1 MDVNLFLSQLF
12 NGVALGLLYVLVAS
26 GLTLIFGVTGILNF
40 AHGALFMLG
49 AFFAVSVVNVTGS
62 FWVGLLVAPLL
73 VGFVGLALERTTI
86 QPLYQK
92 DIAYSILLTFG
103 LALIITDGVEL
114 LWGSQRSMDTPGLLA
129 GAVQLGPLSVPRYQ
143 IFVMCIAAT
152 VAIGL
157 WAFFERTDLGL
168 VMRAG
173 SQRKET
179 VRLLG
184 IDISRSFT
192 LVFGIGSGLAGLAGV
207 LMGPMRGVNSG
218 MGDQILFVAFIVVI
232 LGGLG
237 SFKGAA
243 VAGLVIGILEALG
256 QAYVPQLTGY
266 YIYIILIATLLVRP
280 QGLYGYYGEKDIM
293 KRLPKVALDR
303 HIKPLP
309 LSDSKLLSVVA
320 LLALFPVV
328 TLLGIS
334 DYYLGILTLMLVMA
348 LLALSLDLVLG
359 YLGLLSLGH
368 AAFFGIGAY
377 GASLTAI
384 HLTNSLFVALV
395 VATVCSMIFAWF
407 FGLLAIRFSG
417 IFFAIIT
424 LAIAQVVYLV
434 AGDWEGVTGGEIG
447 MGVPTFEVLGYP
459 LESATE
465 FYYAA
470 LALTIVLYAFA
481 VHILDTPFGR
491 GMVAIREGER
501 RATFLGYD
509 TALFKRRAL
518 VVSAPIAAVGGVL
531 FAGSQSYVTPT
542 VSHWLLSAEAALIVI
557 LGGMGTL
564 FGPMAGAAVFVGM
577 EQLVSTYVDQWR
589 LLIGLL
595 IVLVVLFAPR
605 GFISIYDALRPVL
618 TRIGIGSN
626 SDNRATDVTASK
638 EGEQ

>member
-49 AFFAVSVVNVTGS
+49 AFLAVSVVNVTGS
-62 FWVGLLVAPLL
+62 FWIGLLVAPVI
-73 VGFVGLALERTTI
+73 VGLVGLALERTTI
-86 QPLYQK
+86 QPLYEK

-103 LALIITDGVEL
+103 LALILTDGVEL
-114 LWGSQRSMDTPGLLA
+114 LWGSQRSMDTPALLA
-129 GAVQLGPLSVPRYQ
+129 GAIQLGPLSVPRYQ
-143 IFVMCIAAT
+143 IFVMVISAT
-152 VAIGL
+152 VAVGL
-157 WAFFERTDLGL
+157 WAFFERTNLGL

-192 LVFGIGSGLAGLAGV
+192 LVFGIGSGLAALAGV

-243 VAGLVIGILEALG
+243 VAGLLIGVLEALG

-293 KRLPKVALDR
+293 KRLPKVTLDR
-303 HIKPLP
+303 HIKPIP
-309 LSDSKLLSVVA
+309 LSDTKLLSVVGV
-320 LLALFPVV
+320 LALVPVV

-334 DYYLGILTLMLVMA
+334 DYYIGILSLMLIMA

-359 YLGLLSLGH
+359 YVGLLSLGH

-377 GASLTAI
+377 SASLIAI
-384 HLTNSLFVALV
+384 HVTNSLLLALV
-395 VATVCSMIFAWF
+395 VAIVCSMIFAWF

-424 LAIAQVVYLV
+424 LAIAQLVYLV
-434 AGDWEGVTGGEIG
+434 AGNWEAVTGGEIG
-447 MGVPTFEVLGYP
+447 MGVPTFQVIGYP

-465 FYYAA
+465 FYYVT
-470 LALTIVLYAFA
+470 LALTVVSYAFA

-509 TALFKRRAL
+509 TSLFKRRAL

-564 FGPMAGAAVFVGM
+564 FGPMVGAAVFVGM

-589 LLIGLL
+589 LLVGLL

-605 GFISIYDALRPVL
+605 GFISVYDGLQPVL

-626 SDNRATDVTASK
+626 SDNRTTDVTASK

>member
-1 MDVNLFLSQLF
+1 MDINLFLSQLF

-49 AFFAVSVVNVTGS
+49 AFLAVSVVGVTGS
-62 FWVGLLVAPLL
+62 FWIALVLAPVLVGL
-73 VGFVGLALERTTI
+73 VGLALERTTI
-86 QPLYQK
+86 QPLYEK

-103 LALIITDGVEL
+103 LALIITDAVEL
-114 LWGSQRSMDTPGLLA
+114 LWGSQRSMDTPALLA
-129 GAVQLGPLSVPRYQ
+129 GAAQVGPLSVPRYQ
-143 IFVMCIAAT
+143 LFVMGVGAL
-152 VAIGL
+152 VAVGL

-173 SQRKET
+173 SQRTET

-192 LVFGIGSGLAGLAGV
+192 TVFGIGAGLAAFAGV

-243 VAGLVIGILEALG
+243 VAGLLIGILEALG

-266 YIYIILIATLLVRP
+266 YIYIILIGTLLVRP

-293 KRLPKVALDR
+293 KRLPKVTLDR

-309 LSDSKLLSVVA
+309 LADPKLLVVVA
-320 LLALFPVV
+320 ALAVLPAI
-328 TLLGIS
+328 TLAGVSSYYVGIV
-334 DYYLGILTLMLVMA
+334 TLMLIIA

-359 YLGLLSLGH
+359 YVGLLSLGH

-377 GASLTAI
+377 SASLVVI
-384 HLTNSLFVALV
+384 HVTNSLLLALLVAIL
-395 VATVCSMIFAWF
+395 CSVIFAWL

-424 LAIAQVVYLV
+424 LAIAQLVYLV
-434 AGDWEGVTGGEIG
+434 AGDWEAVTGGEIG
-447 MGVPTFEVLGYP
+447 MGVPAMQVVGHP
-459 LESATE
+459 LESTVE
-465 FYYAA
+465 FYYVA
-470 LALTIVLYAFA
+470 LALTIALYAFA
-481 VHILDTPFGR
+481 VHVLDTPFGR

-501 RATFLGYD
+501 RAAFLGYD
-509 TALFKRRAL
+509 TALYKRRAL
-518 VVSAPIAAVGGVL
+518 VVSAPIAAVAGVL

-577 EQLVSTYVDQWR
+577 EQIASTYVDRWR
-589 LLIGLL
+589 LLVGVL

-605 GFISIYDALRPVL
+605 GFISIYDVLRPVL
-618 TRIGIGSN
+618 ERRGIARTQRGRN
-626 SDNRATDVTASK
+626 TDVNTPE
-638 EGEQ
+638 EGNR